1 MKKATKNDFD
11 KNKNSLKTFYLHE
24 NKRNVADSLKNLIL
38 NYKHFENMLILLCH
52 ETQNNKQFHILNL
65 LLNKIIMKAV
75 SQKLN
80 GGVKTEKNIKE
91 LYDHFENHKLFQ
103 QMIDF
108 SKENLNGHNCSM
120 IVERLKKDWK
130 NASEN
135 RKKYFKNSKGFTGIP
150 QFPKPKRLDKVQNY
164 SVPLEPGKW
173 AIKNEKIIGINL
185 SKKQIRRKI
194 NSDVPYLKDKK
205 IKSITVSLSNGHIY
219 YNFQYVVKNQ
229 KNQCSEGKNHIKKTQ
244 KEAGL
249 DIGIKNLAAIFV
261 HDSETKSLIV
271 DGKRFVKYNAGFN
284 RKISKLNQK
293 ISNEIL
299 SKKEHI
305 TKNGEVIE
313 IANEYTE
320 NGRKLRFFKQNI
332 TEERNR
338 FFEDQFNKISKK
350 ILIYLKESGV
360 TDLVISKNLSFV
372 KQSGEIKQLRKT
384 KQGFYQIPFGKLL
397 NLLIEKGVKYG
408 IKIKEIDEAYTSK
421 TSSISGDI
429 HEVLRVKSL
438 NKEHKFSTT
447 DLKGSRV
454 KRGLF
459 KDFGTKKV
467 INADLN
473 GSLNHIKVGFKQL
486 KLLDFSENLSKF
498 CNPIKIKSE
507 SEFES
512 FLLEIFSNRSRS
524 EKYALS

>member
-11 KNKNSLKTFYLHE
+11 KDKNSLKTFYLHE

-38 NYKHFENMLILLCH
+38 NYKHFENMLIILCH
-52 ETQNNKQFHILNL
+52 ETQNNKQFHILNS
-65 LLNKIIMKAV
+65 LLNKITMKAV
-75 SQKLN
+75 SQKLK
-80 GGVKTEKNIKE
+80 GAEKTEKNIQE

-130 NASEN
+130 NSEDK

-150 QFPKPKRLDKVQNY
+150 QLPKPKKLDKVQNY
-164 SVPLEPGKW
+164 SIPLEPGKW
-173 AIKNEKIIGINL
+173 AIKNEKLIGITL

-205 IKSITVSLSNGHIY
+205 IKSMTVSLSNGHVY
-219 YNFQYVVKNQ
+219 YNFQYVVKKQTYKAENSIQ
-229 KNQCSEGKNHIKKTQ
+229 KPQ

-284 RKISKLNQK
+284 RKIAKLNQK

-305 TKNGEVIE
+305 TKDGEIIE
-313 IANEYTE
+313 IADEYTE
-320 NGRKLRFFKQNI
+320 NGKKLRFFKQNI

-350 ILIYLKESGV
+350 ILIYLRESGV
-360 TDLVISKNLSFV
+360 TDLVISKNLSFT
-372 KQSGEIKQLRKT
+372 KQSGEIKQHRRT

-408 IKIKEIDEAYTSK
+408 VRIKEIDEKYTSK
-421 TSSISGDI
+421 TSSISGDVNEI
-429 HEVLRVKSL
+429 LRVKLL
-438 NKEHKFSTT
+438 NNSKKFSTT

-454 KRGLF
+454 ERGLF
-459 KDFGTKKV
+459 KDFGIKKV

-473 GSLNHIKVGFKQL
+473 GALNHIKVGFKRL
-486 KLLDFSENLSKF
+486 KILSFSDNLSKF

-507 SEFES
+507 SEFEEI
-512 FLLEIFSNRSRS
+512 LLKFFSNRSRS
-524 EKYALS
+524 EKYALG